1 MGHSIQMPTQ
11 SGNRVK
17 DINLFVLFLYDA
29 YKCIFAAWAIPKP
42 EISMLSIN
50 NLSYYIGGRP
60 LYENASLHIKPKD
73 RIGLI
78 GLNGTGKSTLLR
90 LINDEYQPDGGE
102 ITKSNDCTLG
112 FLNQDLLSYQSD
124 ESILHV
130 AMQAFEEALSIQSR
144 IEKILNEMEVNYH
157 DKLVDKLTKLQDQ
170 FEALDGY
177 SLQAK
182 AEEILEGIGFSTE
195 DLQRPLKEFSGG
207 WRMRVMLAKLL
218 LEKPSLL
225 MLDEPT
231 NHLDLPSIQWIENY
245 LKSYEGAVIIVSHDK
260 QFLDN
265 TVSTIVEVTRQQLVL
280 YSGNYSF
287 YLEEKALR
295 SEIQK
300 NAFENQQQ
308 KIRQTERFIERF
320 RAKSTKARQVQSR
333 VKALERLDRVED
345 IVDENAQVNFRFDF
359 KQKAGRFIVTL
370 DKISKAYGDKVILKN
385 TSATIENGD
394 KIALI
399 GANGKGKS
407 TLLRIIAG
415 DENIEGER
423 KLGYNVNMAFF
434 AQHQLESLNIENE
447 ILEELKQAGTAKTET
462 ELRNVLGCFL
472 FSDEDVFKK
481 IKVLSGGEKSR
492 VALAKTLISESNFLI
507 LDEPTNHL
515 DMQSVNILIQALQQF
530 KGTFVIVSHD
540 RYFITEVANKIW
552 YIQDEEIKEYPGT
565 YEEYQYWVSKQEIQK
580 KAEAA
585 AQSAAVQKKEVAK
598 PKHDGEQENRRLL
611 ENELK
616 KKHRTLE
623 ETEAKI
629 EQLEEKKAAIE
640 NELAQPEVF
649 GDVDKLAATNDQ
661 YNKVSESLQELHT
674 EWETLAEAIEEM
686 EEKLGRL
693 T

>member
-1 MGHSIQMPTQ
+1 
-11 SGNRVK
+11 
-17 DINLFVLFLYDA
+17 
-29 YKCIFAAWAIPKP
+29 
-42 EISMLSIN
+42 
-50 NLSYYIGGRP
+50 
-60 LYENASLHIKPKD
+60 
-73 RIGLI
+73 
-78 GLNGTGKSTLLR
+78 
-90 LINDEYQPDGGE
+90 
-102 ITKSNDCTLG
+102 
-112 FLNQDLLSYQSD
+112 
-124 ESILHV
+124 
-130 AMQAFEEALSIQSR
+130 
-144 IEKILNEMEVNYH
+144 
-157 DKLVDKLTKLQDQ
+157 
-170 FEALDGY
+170 
-177 SLQAK
+177 
-182 AEEILEGIGFSTE
+182 
-195 DLQRPLKEFSGG
+195 
-207 WRMRVMLAKLL
+207 MRVMLAKLL

-265 TVSTIVEVTRQQLVL
+265 TVNTIVEVTRQQLIS
-280 YSGNYSF
+280 YSGNYSY
-287 YLEEKALR
+287 YLEEKTLR
-295 SEIQK
+295 TEIQK

-320 RAKSTKARQVQSR
+320 RAKSTKAKQVQSR

-370 DKISKAYGDKVILKN
+370 DNISKAYGSKVILKN
-385 TSATIENGD
+385 TSASIENGD

-415 DENIEGER
+415 DEAIEGER

-447 ILEELKQAGTAKTET
+447 ILEELKQAGTDKTET

-472 FSDEDVFKK
+472 FTDEDVFKK

-515 DMQSVNILIQALQQF
+515 DIQSVNILIQALQQF

-565 YEEYQYWVSKQEIQK
+565 YEEYQYWASKQETQNK
-580 KAEAA
+580 TEAPT
-585 AQSAAVQKKEVAK
+585 QSSSGQKKEVSK
-598 PKHDGEQENRRLL
+598 PQNDSTQGSRKLL

-616 KKHRTLE
+616 KKHRVLE
-623 ETEAKI
+623 ETEAEI
-629 EQLEEKKAAIE
+629 ELLEEKKVAIE
-640 NELAQPEVF
+640 NELAKPEVF
-649 GDVDKLAATNDQ
+649 GDVDKLAATNDR
-661 YNKVSESLQELHT
+661 YNKTSAALQELHDR
-674 EWETLAEAIEEM
+674 WEALAEEIEAV
-686 EEKLGRL
+686 EEKLAI
-693 T
+693 